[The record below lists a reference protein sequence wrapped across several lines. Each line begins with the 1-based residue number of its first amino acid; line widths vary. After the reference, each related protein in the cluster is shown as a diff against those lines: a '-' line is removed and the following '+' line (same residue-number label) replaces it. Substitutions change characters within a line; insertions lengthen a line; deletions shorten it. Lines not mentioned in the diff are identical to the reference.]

1 MTVLRIAFLAA
12 VWVVAGC
19 SAGGASDRPSL
30 VPASDQPIRAT
41 PSANPAKPGANALPA
56 SVTDPVVAEIAKL
69 AGVPVGEVTIIS
81 AQEMTFSD
89 GSLGC
94 PQPGM
99 VYTQAIVDGYK
110 IVAEAG
116 GTTYD
121 VRGSGSKFRVCS
133 PAAKP
138 APSAS

>member
-1 MTVLRIAFLAA
+1 MSVLRIAFLAT

-19 SAGGASDRPSL
+19 SAAGASERPSL
-30 VPASDQPIRAT
+30 VPASDQPVRVT
-41 PSANPAKPGANALPA
+41 PGTSPAKPGTSDLPA
-56 SVTDPVVAEIAKL
+56 SITDPVVADIARL
-69 AGVPVGEVTIIS
+69 AGVPVSEVTIIS

-110 IVAEAG
+110 IIAEAG
-116 GTTYD
+116 GTTFD
-121 VRGSGSKFRVCS
+121 VRGSGRTFRVCS

-138 APSAS
+138 APSAT

>member
-1 MTVLRIAFLAA
+1 MTILRVAFLAT

-19 SAGGASDRPSL
+19 SAAGASDKPSL
-30 VPASDQPIRAT
+30 VPASQQPSQVPTSGA
-41 PSANPAKPGANALPA
+41 PGEPGANDLPA
-56 SVTDPVVAEIAKL
+56 SITDPVVAEIAKV
-69 AGVPVGEVTIIS
+69 AGVPVTEVTIVS
-81 AQEMTFSD
+81 AESVTFPD

-99 VYTQAIVDGYK
+99 VYTQALVDGWK
-110 IVAEAG
+110 IVATAG

-121 VRGSGSKFRVCS
+121 YRGTGAKFRQCS

-138 APSAS
+138 LPSAS